1 MDMSAIPVARLRGAV
16 KRYGALAAVDGLDL
30 SLHRGEL
37 LALLGPNGAGKSSA
51 IGLLLVAREADGG
64 DEVRVV

>member
-37 LALLGPNGAGKSSA
+37 LALLGPTAPTRARSSCSGWTRSASRRAGGSA
-51 IGLLLVAREADGG
+51 
-64 DEVRVV
+64 